1 MGELKLGRDY
11 GVTVTMPWWLK
22 ILSWIP
28 IVNLFF
34 THKVCLQILAF
45 TPKGEPF
52 MALRQTTRIPYMPI
66 CPIRI
71 NFAFPEGVG
80 PYIKVFIR
88 NRSDDVLFCRDLLPE
103 LDNHGCLKSC
113 QWIKGVEIEKIDKT
127 ER

>member
-28 IVNLFF
+28 IVNLLF

-45 TPKGEPF
+45 TPKGEPWT
-52 MALRQTTRIPYMPI
+52 ALRQTTRIPYMPI

-103 LDNHGCLKSC
+103 LGNHGCLKSC